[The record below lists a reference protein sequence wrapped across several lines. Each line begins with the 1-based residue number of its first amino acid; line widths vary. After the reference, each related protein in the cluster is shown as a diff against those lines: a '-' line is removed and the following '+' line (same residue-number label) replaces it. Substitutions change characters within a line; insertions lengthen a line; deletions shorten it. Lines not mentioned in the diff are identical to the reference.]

1 MSELG
6 TAADLRQ
13 RGVTLVEVMIGLALG
28 LVVIAGVFQI
38 YVGNKRNSDLQ
49 ESLLQRQEAARF
61 ATLLLTRD
69 LQMAGYRGCARDSGM
84 PDNSTLN
91 TPNDFLFDF
100 ATHVEAFDAQG
111 GGWAPA
117 LPASLTAAAPGTDVL
132 TVRTID
138 DPNVVLAATMPNATA
153 ALEVTPD
160 LNPVPFTVGD
170 LALVSDCGGSRIF
183 QVTGYDVGAGLISH
197 AAGGAAPGNAT
208 ANFGRRFA
216 EGSQLYRLR
225 TTSYF
230 IAPSTNGTG
239 PALWRRVGL
248 LDAEELAEGI
258 ENLQL
263 QFGEDE
269 DGDRV
274 ADRFGRADEVISW
287 NNVVTVRIGML
298 AASVGGRVTEEDLR
312 TFDVLDE
319 SVGPFADGRLR
330 RVVTFDV
337 ALRNRVP

>member
-1 MSELG
+1 MSG
-6 TAADLRQ
+6 QSGIRARRQ
-13 RGVTLVEVMIGLALG
+13 QGFTLIEIMIGLVLG

-38 YVGNKRNSDLQ
+38 YLGNKRNADLQ

-69 LQMAGYRGCARDSGM
+69 LQMAGFRGCARDSGTTV
-84 PDNSTLN
+84 STLN

-111 GGWAPA
+111 AGWAPA
-117 LPASLTAAAPGTDVL
+117 LPGSLAAAAAGTDVL

-138 DPNVVLAATMPNATA
+138 DPNVLLAVTMPNATS
-153 ALEVTPD
+153 ALEVLAD
-160 LNPVPFTVGD
+160 LDPVPFAVGD
-170 LALVSDCGGSRIF
+170 LALVSDCGGSAIF
-183 QVTGYDVGAGLISH
+183 EVTNYDVGAGLISH
-197 AAGGAAPGNAT
+197 AAGAGVPGNAT
-208 ANFGRRFA
+208 NNLGRRFA
-216 EGSQLYRLR
+216 EGAQLYRLR
-225 TTSYF
+225 TTSFF

-248 LDAEELAEGI
+248 LDAEELAEGV

-263 QFGEDE
+263 EFGEDE

-274 ADRFGRADEVISW
+274 ADRFGRADEVTDW
-287 NNVVTVRIGML
+287 DNVVTARIGL
-298 AASVGGRVTEEDLR
+298 LVASAGGRVTDDDPR

-319 SVGPFADGRLR
+319 TVGPFADGRLR
-330 RVVTFDV
+330 QVVTFDV